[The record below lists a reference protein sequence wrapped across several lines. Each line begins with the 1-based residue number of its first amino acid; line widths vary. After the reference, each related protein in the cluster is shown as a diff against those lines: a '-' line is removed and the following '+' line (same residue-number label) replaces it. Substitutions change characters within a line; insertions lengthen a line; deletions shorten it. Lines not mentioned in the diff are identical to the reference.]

1 MHLAELAGQE
11 NIPCH
16 TRRRFVPV
24 AEVDHALHAC
34 FVRCRRQGIC
44 FLCRHGDRFLHAIWF
59 ARRHR
64 RHSDLVMGN
73 VRCGNIDS
81 VYRGTG
87 DEVVVVREPMRL
99 VDAVLFP
106 TLPQSFR
113 IRITNRREDKIWGR
127 LNPGDVDTGGDVAKP
142 YRTDTDFLHRVHAP
156 SIRG

>member
-1 MHLAELAGQE
+1 
-11 NIPCH
+11 
-16 TRRRFVPV
+16 
-24 AEVDHALHAC
+24 
-34 FVRCRRQGIC
+34 
-44 FLCRHGDRFLHAIWF
+44 
-59 ARRHR
+59 
-64 RHSDLVMGN
+64 MGN

-81 VYRGTG
+81 VYLGTG
-87 DEVVVVREPMRL
+87 DEVVVVRETMRL

-142 YRTDTDFLHRVHAP
+142 YRADTDFLHRVHAP